1 MKPLCKSRQRKPR
14 GYSAGLLNLRR
25 NMNKFFKIPA
35 DVFHRNSDVSVGKE
49 FYILCYF
56 YSISALTGAA
66 SVRVKLPQIA
76 QKMGVNHKDNVIRLI
91 NKLVNYG
98 YVTKRKIK
106 NSFTLFP
113 VVNEYTLTNPNPK
126 DCILVPDYFL
136 DIYVDEEIIKGNM
149 LYLLIYLYSASDGK
163 LSDCKIKLSD
173 IVSAT
178 GFYPIKIAKFVKK
191 LKTHGVIAK
200 SFQIEYDAV
209 KKK

>member
-1 MKPLCKSRQRKPR
+1 MPELTNTFMEVFDIRKTSELGLKLPEIVGGKPEIIVCEKSPDQELQVEEGMKQAEAIESGAVDRKED
-14 GYSAGLLNLRR
+14 
-25 NMNKFFKIPA
+25 NMLAVCTYMTKVALDARIIDPEA
-35 DVFHRNSDVSVGKE
+35 EDYEG
-49 FYILCYF
+49 CYF

-136 DIYVDEEIIKGNM
+136 DIYVD
-149 LYLLIYLYSASDGK
+149 
-163 LSDCKIKLSD
+163 
-173 IVSAT
+173 
-178 GFYPIKIAKFVKK
+178 
-191 LKTHGVIAK
+191 
-200 SFQIEYDAV
+200 
-209 KKK
+209 